1 MQNLYSPTRYN
12 FVMLALSLSFLSLSY
27 ALTWWAGAVGFI
39 LANCL
44 NMGLRILHSLLY
56 IHNYFRSSP
65 WKPLQGLLPSPLLML
80 ALGISAIVT
89 VLSEVHRNTSC
100 SFPVLNTVHRFVFFL
115 S

>member
-1 MQNLYSPTRYN
+1 
-12 FVMLALSLSFLSLSY
+12 MLALSLSFLSLSY

-89 VLSEVHRNTSC
+89 VLSEVHRNKTSLAV
-100 SFPVLNTVHRFVFFL
+100 SQYVNIEHRFFFCISFNL
-115 S
+115 SYRLSV